1 MRIAVLVVDDVFDT
15 GFASVLD
22 TFEAANE
29 LAGAH
34 GTRYEVTV
42 VSPRS
47 RVRTHHG
54 FVVPVH
60 PLPARAPDLVIVP
73 ALACKQPDTIVAA
86 LGRPDV
92 GETIDA
98 LRRWHARGA
107 RLAAACTGTFVL
119 GRAAV
124 LDGGRA
130 TTSWWLGPT
139 FRREFPAVELDES
152 AMLVVDRGTLTAG
165 AALAHIDLALAV
177 IRERSPSLASLV
189 ARHLLIDDRPSQA
202 AFAAPSHVA
211 HDDALVKRFEAWI
224 RGHLTEPF
232 ALGRVARAV
241 GSSERTLQRRIR
253 AVLGKPPVAFVQDL
267 RLEQAVHLLR
277 VTQGSVDEI
286 AGAVGYGDG
295 STLRTLLRRRLRTGV
310 RELRRVDV
318 RGRRP
323 QRSPASQAGASFE
336 PREPAA
342 QRGR

>member
-1 MRIAVLVVDDVFDT
+1 MRIAVLVLDDVFDT
-15 GFASVLD
+15 GLASVLD
-22 TFEAANE
+22 TFETANE

-34 GTRYEVTV
+34 SMRHEVVV
-42 VSPRS
+42 VSPRA

-54 FVVPVH
+54 LGVPLSA
-60 PLPARAPDLVIVP
+60 LPRRAPDLVIVP

-86 LGRPDV
+86 LDRADV
-92 GETIDA
+92 VEAIG
-98 LRRWHARGA
+98 LLQRWHAAGV

-139 FRREFPAVELDES
+139 FRREFPAVELEES
-152 AMLVVDRGTLTAG
+152 SMIVVDRQTLTAG

-202 AFAAPSHVA
+202 AFAAPEHIA
-211 HDDALVKRFEAWI
+211 HDDELVKRFEVWI
-224 RGHLTEPF
+224 RGHLAEPF
-232 ALGRVARAV
+232 VISHVARAV

-267 RLEQAVHLLR
+267 RLERAVHLLR

-310 RELRRVDV
+310 RELRRVGM
-318 RGRRP
+318 RGSLP
-323 QRSPASQAGASFE
+323 SS
-336 PREPAA
+336 
-342 QRGR
+342 

>member
-1 MRIAVLVVDDVFDT
+1 MRIAVLVLDDVFDT
-15 GFASVLD
+15 GLASVLD
-22 TFEAANE
+22 TFETANE

-34 GTRYEVTV
+34 STHHEVVV
-42 VSPRS
+42 VSPRA

-54 FVVPVH
+54 LGI
-60 PLPARAPDLVIVP
+60 PLSVLPRRAPDLVIVP

-86 LGRPDV
+86 LDRADV
-92 GETIDA
+92 AEAIG
-98 LRRWHARGA
+98 LLQRWHAAGVRI
-107 RLAAACTGTFVL
+107 AAACTGTFVL
-119 GRAAV
+119 GRAGV

-139 FRREFPAVELDES
+139 FRREFPAVQLEES
-152 AMLVVDRGTLTAG
+152 SMIVVDRQTLTAG

-202 AFAAPSHVA
+202 AFAAPEHIA
-211 HDDALVKRFEAWI
+211 HDDDLVKRFEVWI
-224 RGHLTEPF
+224 RGHLAEPF
-232 ALGRVARAV
+232 VISHVARAV

-267 RLEQAVHLLR
+267 RLERAVHLLR

-310 RELRRVDV
+310 RELRRVGM
-318 RGRRP
+318 RGTP
-323 QRSPASQAGASFE
+323 PRS
-336 PREPAA
+336 
-342 QRGR
+342 